1 MKIRDLIKRR
11 KEEVLQRQLGALD
24 KQNVVLKKRLFNPN
38 AKEDIKLVGG
48 DITNLFVA
56 SRIKY
61 PVFIDLYYKAYS
73 HNWLPDIVSSMNED
87 KLQYKTRL
95 TDAERF
101 AYNGTLS
108 YLVFLDSVQT
118 NNLPNIADFITA
130 PEVVL
135 WLARQAWEEA
145 NHSLSYIYI
154 LENMLSLDEI
164 ERIVYLWKDDPIA
177 LERNKYI
184 AELYEFFKDDDDLKA
199 FLVLLI
205 ANYMLEGLYFYN
217 GFAFFHNL
225 AFRGLMTATNAQIK
239 FIKRD
244 EMLHCEAFKHIITIF
259 REENPNA
266 WDEELIYDMFKEAV
280 RQEIKFANHF
290 IGDNVLGMSKQ
301 TIEDYTYYLANW
313 RLKDIG
319 LAPIFPNRGNPYKH
333 LDKVAA
339 IEDETENKVNM
350 FESTSTSYRS
360 PEVFDGWDKMR
371 DINDAPEFVCKPMK
385 FD

>member
-1 MKIRDLIKRR
+1 MRIKDLILRKKKDALKRIT
-11 KEEVLQRQLGALD
+11 ETG
-24 KQNVVLKKRLFNPN
+24 KKKLFNPEAVEN
-38 AKEDIKLVGG
+38 IKLIGG
-48 DITNLFVA
+48 DITNLFSA
-56 SRIKY
+56 SKVKY

-73 HNWLPDIVSSMNED
+73 HNWLPDVVSSMTND
-87 KLQYKTRL
+87 KQEYRNKL
-95 TDAERF
+95 TPEEKF
-101 AYNGTLS
+101 AYNGILS

-118 NNLPNIADFITA
+118 NNLPNIAEFITA

-135 WLARQAWEEA
+135 WLARQTWEEA

-154 LENMLSLDEI
+154 LENMLTIEEI
-164 ERIVYLWKDDPIA
+164 ENIVYLWKEDPIA

-184 AELYEFFKDDDDLKA
+184 AELYEIFKEDNNKKA

-225 AFRGLMTATNAQIK
+225 AFRGLMSATNIQIK

-244 EMLHCEAFKHIITIF
+244 EMLHCEAFSTIINIF
-259 REENPNA
+259 KEENPDDF
-266 WDEELIYDMFKEAV
+266 DEELVYDMFKEAV
-280 RQEIKFANHF
+280 KQEINFANHF
-290 IGDNVLGMSKQ
+290 IGDKIMGMSKQ

-319 LAPIFPNRGNPYKH
+319 LKPIFPDRENPYKH

-350 FESTSTSYRS
+350 FESTSTSYRDPS
-360 PEVFDGWDKMR
+360 VFEGWENIKETGVEEEYMCV
-371 DINDAPEFVCKPMK
+371 PMEFK
-385 FD
+385 

>member
-1 MKIRDLIKRR
+1 MKIQDLIRRR
-11 KEEVLQRQLGALD
+11 KEELLRKEIEMLD
-24 KQNVVLKKRLFNPN
+24 KGHKSLKKKLFNPEASEN
-38 AKEDIKLVGG
+38 IKLVGG

-73 HNWLPDIVSSMNED
+73 HNWLPDVVSSMNED
-87 KLQYKTRL
+87 KLQYRTQL
-95 TDAERF
+95 TEEEKF
-101 AYNGTLS
+101 AYDGILS
-108 YLVFLDSVQT
+108 YLVFLDSIQT
-118 NNLPNIADFITA
+118 NNLPNIAEFITA

-135 WLARQAWEEA
+135 WLSRQAWEEA

-164 ERIVYLWKDDPIA
+164 EHIVYLWKNDPVA

-184 AELYEFFKDDDDLKA
+184 AELYEDFKDDNSRKA
-199 FLVLLI
+199 LLI
-205 ANYMLEGLYFYN
+205 LLVANYMLEGLYFYN

-225 AFRGLMTATNAQIK
+225 AFRGLMTASNIQIK

-244 EMLHCEAFKHIITIF
+244 EMLHCEAFKHIINIF
-259 REENPNA
+259 KEENPDA
-266 WDEELIYDMFKEAV
+266 WDEELVYDMFKEAV

-290 IGDNVLGMSKQ
+290 IGDNILGMSKQ

-319 LAPIFPNRGNPYKH
+319 LTPIFPDRDNPYKH

-360 PEVFDGWDKMR
+360 PEVFDGWDKIR
-371 DINDAPEFVCKPMK
+371 DVNDDAEYVCKPMK